1 VNALE
6 IPTELH
12 RIPISE
18 LRPRLA
24 KLRPFIRAGK
34 LQLVITC
41 YGEIIGCLTSP
52 EAIAQLLERDG
63 LDVQEMPLTRFR
75 DHLHSARDMMILGC
89 DVIQLT
95 FHRQI
100 ELVLVNSKHL
110 DALEVA
116 A

>member
-1 VNALE
+1 ME

-12 RIPISE
+12 QISISE

-41 YGEIIGCLTSP
+41 YDEIIGCLTNP

-75 DHLHSARDMMILGC
+75 DQIHAARDAMIVGC
-89 DVIQLT
+89 DVMRLT
-95 FHRQI
+95 FHGRT
-100 ELVLVNSKHL
+100 ELVLVNSNHL